1 VDCIIP
7 IPHDR
12 FDIDPHFD
20 PVPGTAGKTYV
31 DQAAFIDDIDTF
43 DRSLFPKISPSQV
56 LQMDPQQRLVLQVA
70 MQVLRDAG
78 YKDVGKLRGS
88 TTGVF
93 VGVCS
98 NDWHKVKKDEAF
110 LGGGFDVAGGAN
122 SMLANRIS
130 FEFGFKG
137 PSLAIDTACSS
148 SLYAVDMAR
157 RAILSG
163 QCDKALV
170 IGVNLILSPDTFIG
184 ECQANML
191 SPGCRSR
198 SFDDSADGF
207 ARGEGCAA
215 ILLERPDQAESA
227 DAYAELIGSATNHDG
242 RSASLLA
249 PSGPAQTAVIQ
260 AALREAGVS
269 GDCVDYLE
277 THGTGTK
284 VGDPLE
290 FNAFRDAFSPG
301 RTSSRPLHVG
311 AVKSNLGHLEG
322 AAGITGLVKAALV
335 LQHAAVPPNLHFS
348 RLNSLIDTSGFPIV
362 WPVESVPLDISKALT
377 AGVSSWGFGGANAHA
392 VLRRAA
398 NTRSI
403 HGTDPRASNMELA
416 SAASGHIS
424 SAQRVP
430 TPGLVV
436 MFTGQGS
443 QSINMAQGLYR

>member
-1 VDCIIP
+1 
-7 IPHDR
+7 
-12 FDIDPHFD
+12 
-20 PVPGTAGKTYV
+20 
-31 DQAAFIDDIDTF
+31 
-43 DRSLFPKISPSQV
+43 
-56 LQMDPQQRLVLQVA
+56 

-88 TTGVF
+88 PTGVF

-98 NDWHKVKKDEAF
+98 NDWHKAKKDEAF

-215 ILLERPDQAESA
+215 ILLEKPDQAESA

-260 AALREAGVS
+260 AALREAG
-269 GDCVDYLE
+269 
-277 THGTGTK
+277 
-284 VGDPLE
+284 
-290 FNAFRDAFSPG
+290 
-301 RTSSRPLHVG
+301 
-311 AVKSNLGHLEG
+311 
-322 AAGITGLVKAALV
+322 
-335 LQHAAVPPNLHFS
+335 
-348 RLNSLIDTSGFPIV
+348 
-362 WPVESVPLDISKALT
+362 
-377 AGVSSWGFGGANAHA
+377 
-392 VLRRAA
+392 
-398 NTRSI
+398 
-403 HGTDPRASNMELA
+403 
-416 SAASGHIS
+416 
-424 SAQRVP
+424 
-430 TPGLVV
+430 
-436 MFTGQGS
+436 GS